1 MIEYDTRQRTGL
13 LLGPLLFMVI
23 MAVSANAGLD
33 SAQCWAA
40 ATVILMAVWWITE
53 PMPLWA
59 TALLP
64 LVIFPMSGVAT
75 LFPVAL
81 QYFDPVNFLFLGGMF
96 IAAAMQQW
104 GLHRRIALTIVDTI
118 GASPRRIVLGFM
130 LGTAFISLWI
140 SNTATTM
147 MMYPIGMAVLL
158 KLSEEPSTDNKE
170 LRHFGLAL
178 MLGIA
183 YGASIG
189 GIGTKIGTAPN
200 LVFVKQAATLGYDV
214 DFVTWLKVGL
224 PIVFIALPVVWWY
237 LVRVAA
243 PLPAEGFHGSK
254 QVIAS
259 ERAGLGP
266 MNRGECVALSA
277 ILLAAFLW
285 IFRKDIELGVFTI
298 PGWWPY
304 VTFGWEDVLGRS
316 FDSLHPSLA
325 KLLRQD
331 SGDAVVSIVIGCAL
345 LFIPVSLRT
354 PRFALELRR
363 AAGIPWHLLIL
374 MGGGFAM
381 AFGIEASGLSKTI
394 VGLLTG
400 VGNIH
405 PFLIFL
411 LVCMLTVALSEVASN
426 TATASIL
433 LPLIAVS
440 AGNFG
445 VAAAPLML
453 AATIAASFGFML
465 PAGTP
470 PNAIVFASG
479 YITVP
484 QMARNGF
491 LIDLFGALLVATLC
505 YLLAPWALGI
515 T

>member
-1 MIEYDTRQRTGL
+1 MI
-13 LLGPLLFMVI
+13 
-23 MAVSANAGLD
+23 AAAGLPPE
-33 SAQCWAA
+33 QRWAA

-53 PMPLWA
+53 PLPLWVTA
-59 TALLP
+59 TLP
-64 LVIFPMSGVAT
+64 LVIFPLSGVAT

-81 QYFDPVNFLFLGGMF
+81 QYFDPVNFLFLGGML

-104 GLHRRIALTIVDTI
+104 GLHRRIALIIVDTI

-130 LGTAFISLWI
+130 LGTGFISLWI

-158 KLSEEPSTDNKE
+158 KLSEQTGTDDKA

-214 DFVTWLKVGL
+214 DFITWLKVGL

-237 LVRVAA
+237 LVRIAA

-254 QVIAS
+254 QVIAE

-266 MNRGECVALSA
+266 MNRGECVALIA
-277 ILLAAFLW
+277 FLCAAFLW
-285 IFRKDIELGVFTI
+285 IFRKDIELGAFTI
-298 PGWWPY
+298 PGWWRY
-304 VTFGWEDVLGRS
+304 VTFGWEDVLGRP
-316 FDSLHPSLA
+316 LATLPPPVA

-331 SGDAVVSIVIGCAL
+331 SGDAAVAIIIGCAL
-345 LFIPVSLRT
+345 LFIPVSLRP
-354 PRFALELRR
+354 PRFALDLRR
-363 AAGIPWHLLIL
+363 VAGIPWHLLIL
-374 MGGGFAM
+374 LGGGFAM
-381 AFGIEASGLSKTI
+381 AFGIEVSGLSKTI
-394 VGLLTG
+394 AGLLTG
-400 VGNIH
+400 VGDVQ
-405 PFLIFL
+405 PFMIFL
-411 LVCMLTVALSEVASN
+411 MVCMLTVALSEVASN
-426 TATASIL
+426 TATASIM
-433 LPLIAVS
+433 LPLIAAS

-445 VAAAPLML
+445 VEAAPLML
-453 AATIAASFGFML
+453 AASIAASFGFML

-515 T
+515 